1 MSYNSKI
8 LGLDISALDKFE
20 RNYIY
25 SLFFQGYHADVVMN
39 KANSNG
45 HTLDVCVRPVQ
56 IGEQY
61 HIRSVNIK
69 YLEYDGADIRGRLNI
84 DMQLGFVQTLI
95 ELLNDKRVK
104 KNYTEGFE
112 RGDVE
117 YALKASTVKTLSGNI
132 YSKKQ
137 AEFIANM
144 LIDIVF
150 IKDLRNR
157 LRETGFGTERVLS
170 QKFKVAPMIDSYN
183 ILTAVKE
190 ILVKNDLDFKDGSI
204 SITDNAFFISNEESL
219 YGKWFSDV
227 LRGNNKIGEK
237 PPYPGFFEKMDQTF
251 AFKKIFDKSKDEDL
265 SLEF

>member
-1 MSYNSKI
+1 MTYNSKI

-20 RNYIY
+20 RKYIY

-39 KANSNG
+39 KAKSNG
-45 HTLDVCVRPVQ
+45 HILDVCVRPVQ

-61 HIRSVNIK
+61 HIKSVNIK
-69 YLEYDGADIRGRLNI
+69 YLEYDGADIRGHLNI

-117 YALKASTVKTLSGNI
+117 YALKASTMKTLSGSV
-132 YSKKQ
+132 YSKRQ
-137 AEFIANM
+137 AEFLASM

-150 IKDLRNR
+150 IKDFRNR
-157 LRETGFGTERVLS
+157 LRETGFGTERMPP
-170 QKFKVAPMIDSYN
+170 QKFKVAPTIDSHN
-183 ILTAVKE
+183 VLTAVKE
-190 ILVKNDLDFKDGSI
+190 ILVKNNLDFKDGSI
-204 SITDNAFFISNEESL
+204 SITDNAFFISKEESL
-219 YGKWFSDV
+219 YGKWLSDV
-227 LRGNNKIGEK
+227 LRGKKDVGEK
-237 PPYPGFFEKMDQTF
+237 PPYPVFFEKIDQSF
-251 AFKKIFDKSKDEDL
+251 VFKKIFDKSKDEDL